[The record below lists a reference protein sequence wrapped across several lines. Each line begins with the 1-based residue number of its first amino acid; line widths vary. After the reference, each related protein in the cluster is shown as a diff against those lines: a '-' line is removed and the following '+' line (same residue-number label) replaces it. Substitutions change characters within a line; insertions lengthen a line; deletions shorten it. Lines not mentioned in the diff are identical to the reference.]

1 MIKNDPKD
9 MNIYQKI
16 QKVRV
21 ELQDMKLKKSGQNQN
36 FTYYEL
42 SDLLPAINE
51 LCLKH
56 GLFTKFDIT
65 VKRGVEMAT
74 LNIMEGDDKVIFSTP
89 TAQVELPRGQAIQ
102 GLGAKITYMR
112 RYMLITAFEIVENDM
127 VDRLKLEMKGDLSE
141 EDKAKIA
148 GAKNFKSLTKV
159 CGELKQT
166 YKATLIKPLYDKRK
180 EELENKVIK
189 K

>member
-1 MIKNDPKD
+1 
-9 MNIYQKI
+9 MNIYDKI
-16 QKVRV
+16 QKARV
-21 ELQDMKLKKSGQNQN
+21 ELQDMKLKKSGRNQT

-56 GLFTKFDIT
+56 GLFTKFDIL
-65 VKRGVEMAT
+65 VKEGVEIAT
-74 LNIMEGDDKVIFSTP
+74 LTIMCEKGTINHRKVKFTTP
-89 TAQVELPRGQAIQ
+89 TAKVELPKGQAIQ

-127 VDRLKLEMKGDLSE
+127 VDKLKQTLNGELSA
-141 EDKAKIA
+141 EDKKKIA
-148 GAKNFKSLTKV
+148 GTKDFQALAKV
-159 CGELKQT
+159 CNELKQT

-180 EELENKVIK
+180 EELKDKVIK